1 MIDLMYFDVVMIMDV
16 FLILLM
22 DMKFEINGLIQV
34 KGNINWFEILKEL
47 SLKQV
52 IVKY

>member
-22 DMKFEINGLIQV
+22 DMKFEINGLIF

-47 SLKQV
+47 SLK
-52 IVKY
+52 